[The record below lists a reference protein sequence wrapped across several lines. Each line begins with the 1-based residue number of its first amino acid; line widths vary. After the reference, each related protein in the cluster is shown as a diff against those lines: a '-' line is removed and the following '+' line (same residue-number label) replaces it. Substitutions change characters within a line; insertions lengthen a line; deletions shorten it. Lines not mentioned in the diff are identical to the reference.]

1 MYLEFLIEK
10 WKRRG
15 GDGFKEL
22 KKQVDVGT
30 ARYWKASGTFTRPE
44 QDKWVQGSHRL
55 LNQE

>member
-22 KKQVDVGT
+22 KKQVDVGNCPVLKGIWYLHET
-30 ARYWKASGTFTRPE
+30 WTR
-44 QDKWVQGSHRL
+44 
-55 LNQE
+55 